1 MNIQRRQFSACL
13 VAALGSAP
21 VAGLAVAQGTAPTE
35 GKDYIRVNPPL
46 PAPTNGKIEVIEF
59 FWYGCPHCFAF
70 EPALEAW
77 VKKLPADVEFKRVPV
92 YFREEPFA
100 AHQRIYYALEQL
112 GLVATMHQK
121 VFNAIHVDHQR
132 LDKPDAIAA
141 FMAKSGVDKQK
152 FLDAYNSF
160 SVQTK
165 ARQAR
170 QLAEAYKVDAV
181 PAMGIQGRYYTTAS
195 YAGSNERMLVVA
207 DYLIDHI
214 RKGGA

>member
-1 MNIQRRQFSACL
+1 MKIQRRQFSACL
-13 VAALGSAP
+13 IAALGTSP
-21 VAGLAVAQGTAPTE
+21 VAGLALAQGAAPVE
-35 GKDYIRVNPPL
+35 GKDYIRVTPPL
-46 PAPTNGKIEVIEF
+46 EAPSNGKIEVVEF

-77 VKKLPADVEFKRVPV
+77 VKKLPADVEFRRVPV

-141 FMAKSGVDKQK
+141 FMAKNGVDKQK

-170 QLAEAYKVDAV
+170 QMAEAYKVDAV

-195 YAGSNERMLVVA
+195 YAGSNDRMLVVA
-207 DYLIDHI
+207 DYLIERI